1 MNNPR
6 SYSSGIV
13 LTPSQRAQLDLLL
26 HQGEA
31 PVRVIKR
38 AQALSALDKG
48 NPPSVIAG
56 ILGFTEMSVYRIK
69 RKFQKGG
76 LSSAL
81 FEPSHPRRKKF
92 IDIRQA
98 VSILAMVC
106 ESPPEGRARWT
117 VRLVT
122 SEVMKRGIMKKIS
135 REPIRRLLHEG
146 QLKPWREKNVVHQ
159 ENDTQVRDQDGRSTE
174 PVRTPVES

>member
-1 MNNPR
+1 MKKSFFIGMNTTR
-6 SYSSGIV
+6 TYSSGIH
-13 LTPSQRAQLDLLL
+13 LTPSERAQLELLL
-26 HQGEA
+26 HKGEA

-38 AQALSALDKG
+38 AQVLSALDKG
-48 NPPSVIAG
+48 NSPSVIAG

-69 RKFQKGG
+69 RKFQKGR
-76 LSSAL
+76 LPSAL
-81 FEPSHPRRKKF
+81 FEPSRPNRKKA
-92 IDIRQA
+92 IDVRQA

-106 ESPPEGRARWT
+106 EAPPEGRARWT

-122 SEVMKRGIMKKIS
+122 SEVLKRGIVKKIS

-159 ENDTQVRDQDGRSTE
+159 EDDAQVRDQDGRC
-174 PVRTPVES
+174 P